1 MRMGWKSVD
10 KVQPGG
16 SSSLDLFARSRRFRL
31 TATLLNNTLWVALAR
46 VCVFQICSRMCKSF
60 RLSGNSWFL
69 HSHRIPWT
77 EGSAVRWAEA
87 ELREFSGVTSRR
99 SCIRAREHLRKR
111 DTEGR
116 GRGTQGTWGTPKDT
130 KVKISAQALIC
141 LLLTGCRLWI
151 YTHFYKQLACCFKMS
166 TVFFSSNLDTRANC
180 SEVSWLIRRR
190 QVEYFTAEWSLQIF
204 LRCSFSSNSIPRREH
219 FWPQSV
225 VVHFS
230 ASQNQCLP
238 GKVFFNIGL
247 DWDSYWK
254 KVG

>member
-31 TATLLNNTLWVALAR
+31 TVTLLNNILRVYVCSKF
-46 VCVFQICSRMCKSF
+46 VCVKVSDYPAIHDFP
-60 RLSGNSWFL
+60 

-116 GRGTQGTWGTPKDT
+116 GRGTPKDT
-130 KVKISAQALIC
+130 KDKISAQALVC
-141 LLLTGCRLWI
+141 LLLTGCRLWL
-151 YTHFYKQLACCFKMS
+151 YTHFYKQLACRFKIS
-166 TVFFSSNLDTRANC
+166 TVFF
-180 SEVSWLIRRR
+180 
-190 QVEYFTAEWSLQIF
+190 LQI
-204 LRCSFSSNSIPRREH
+204 
-219 FWPQSV
+219 
-225 VVHFS
+225 
-230 ASQNQCLP
+230 
-238 GKVFFNIGL
+238 
-247 DWDSYWK
+247 
-254 KVG
+254 

>member
-1 MRMGWKSVD
+1 MGWKSVD

-31 TATLLNNTLWVALAR
+31 TVTLLNNMLWVALAC
-46 VCVFQICSRMCKSF
+46 VCVFHIWSCVCKSF

-111 DTEGR
+111 DAE

-130 KVKISAQALIC
+130 KVKISAQALVC
-141 LLLTGCRLWI
+141 LLLTGCRLWFPC
-151 YTHFYKQLACCFKMS
+151 FYKQLACCFKIS
-166 TVFFSSNLDTRANC
+166 NVFSSNLDTRAN
-180 SEVSWLIRRR
+180 L
-190 QVEYFTAEWSLQIF
+190 F
-204 LRCSFSSNSIPRREH
+204 
-219 FWPQSV
+219 
-225 VVHFS
+225 
-230 ASQNQCLP
+230 
-238 GKVFFNIGL
+238 
-247 DWDSYWK
+247 
-254 KVG
+254 